1 MYIHR
6 TCNKIRVLV
15 HVHVYIHCT
24 CNKIHVLV
32 HVRCICTVHVIIYIL
47 YSTDEQERSEDDSD
61 QPTNPLV
68 IKVGSL

>member
-1 MYIHR
+1 MYMYKCMYTLHVIKCMYMYMYIHR

-47 YSTDEQERSEDDSD
+47 YSTDEQ
-61 QPTNPLV
+61 
-68 IKVGSL
+68 G